1 MKPSAVAK
9 IEGNEFPVP
18 KAWRPA
24 LKVMADAM
32 VLGSP
37 LLTVD
42 GFIIGE
48 SDEELLRFNRRNI
61 DDYPDTLAPLTEA
74 SWNSSFRVWNEGHWK
89 LLLDLITET
98 GAVSDLVLHAKVTE
112 RGEAYAIEPG
122 LIYVP

>member
-1 MKPSAVAK
+1 MNAATNQPS
-9 IEGNEFPVP
+9 ILTL
-18 KAWRPA
+18 R
-24 LKVMADAM
+24 
-32 VLGSP
+32 LGQSNQA
-37 LLTVD
+37 
-42 GFIIGE
+42 GQ
-48 SDEELLRFNRRNI
+48 
-61 DDYPDTLAPLTEA
+61 